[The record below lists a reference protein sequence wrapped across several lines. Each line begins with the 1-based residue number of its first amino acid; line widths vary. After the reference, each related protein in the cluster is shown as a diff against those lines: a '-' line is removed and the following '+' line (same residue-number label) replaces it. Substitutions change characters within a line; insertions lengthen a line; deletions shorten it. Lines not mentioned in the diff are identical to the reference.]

1 MSTIQWSFPGL
12 RGLLSAGPQMAIA
25 AAASL
30 PGRFFSLFMGW
41 QERAEQR
48 RTLQQLDD
56 HMLRDLGLSR
66 ADVAREADKPVWRA

>member
-1 MSTIQWSFPGL
+1 MSTIGRTLGGFSGWQL
-12 RGLLSAGPQMAIA
+12 AR
-25 AAASL
+25 L
-30 PGRFFSLFMGW
+30 PGRLFGYLLAW

-66 ADVAREADKPVWRA
+66 ADVAREADKSVWRP

>member
-1 MSTIQWSFPGL
+1 MSV
-12 RGLLSAGPQMAIA
+12 A

-30 PGRFFSLFMGW
+30 PARIFSLLLAW

-48 RTLQQLDD
+48 RTLRQLDD
-56 HMLRDLGLSR
+56 RMLRDIGLSR

>member
-1 MSTIQWSFPGL
+1 MGTIGRALGGFG
-12 RGLLSAGPQMAIA
+12 GLLSAG
-25 AAASL
+25 L
-30 PGRFFSLFMGW
+30 PGRLLAHLLRW

-66 ADVAREADKPVWRA
+66 ADVAGEADKPFWRP